1 MFLNSLAWPDRFLGA
16 GRYRLQYKRPHFL
29 GAGAYTASDNTLR
42 LKSSLATRDWFLNTF
57 CGTEII
63 MVHDKQMPLKYEAW
77 RDIDENRARYVKVIN
92 KIVLFKMQLAQR
104 LDDVTASTC
113 SSY

>member
-1 MFLNSLAWPDRFLGA
+1 
-16 GRYRLQYKRPHFL
+16 
-29 GAGAYTASDNTLR
+29 
-42 LKSSLATRDWFLNTF
+42 
-57 CGTEII
+57 